1 MYNND
6 APRSARSRSAAA
18 AGRPTT
24 VARVS
29 VNPDLSAAEFAAA
42 KGVSVRTVR
51 NWIAAGYVRAI
62 RVGPRLVR
70 IPATELERIST
81 PIEVA

>member
-1 MYNND
+1 MYNNE

-18 AGRPTT
+18 AGRAT
-24 VARVS
+24 VARVT
-29 VNPDLSAAEFAAA
+29 VDPDLSAAEFAAA

-51 NWIAAGYVRAI
+51 NWIAAGYVRPT